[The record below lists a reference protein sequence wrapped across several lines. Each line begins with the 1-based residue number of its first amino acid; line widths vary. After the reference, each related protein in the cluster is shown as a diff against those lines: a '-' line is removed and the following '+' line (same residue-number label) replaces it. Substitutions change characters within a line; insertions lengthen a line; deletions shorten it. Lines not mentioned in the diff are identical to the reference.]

1 MKRGKKKKPVWSS
14 DEWHAVN
21 SAIGYLEWKTIDKI
35 ADETNIDGDTVKLI
49 IEDFMDKDPSLIIK
63 RRKRYKYFHA
73 PDLY

>member
-1 MKRGKKKKPVWSS
+1 VKKEKKKKWSE
-14 DEWHAVN
+14 DNWHAVN
-21 SAIGYLEWKTIDKI
+21 SAIGFLEWKTIDKI
-35 ADETNIDGDTVKLI
+35 ADETNVDGELVRLI